1 MKLHIRGQQCDVF
14 TKEGNLDRG
23 ENQGMIHE
31 AFQDLEVS
39 KNGKEKNKRIEAVAS
54 ESGSVTRCPVN
65 QFNSFYFIF
74 YFVNCLFLFFPS
86 GKEQS
91 NSLSAADS

>member
-31 AFQDLEVS
+31 AFQDLEVN
-39 KNGKEKNKRIEAVAS
+39 KNGKKKNQKDRS
-54 ESGSVTRCPVN
+54 SG
-65 QFNSFYFIF
+65 Q
-74 YFVNCLFLFFPS
+74 
-86 GKEQS
+86 
-91 NSLSAADS
+91 